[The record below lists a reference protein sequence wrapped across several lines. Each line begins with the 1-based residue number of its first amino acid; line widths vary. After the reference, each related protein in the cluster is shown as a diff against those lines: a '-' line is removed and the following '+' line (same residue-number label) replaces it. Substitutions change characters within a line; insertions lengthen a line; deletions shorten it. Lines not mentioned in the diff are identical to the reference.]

1 MQRLNKV
8 ELTID
13 GLTIFCMQV
22 PLPVRLQQALFMPTE
37 IESRCI
43 NFYDA
48 CMSRIAW
55 LGHLTNFFCT
65 REFDTSKRRDHCHRN
80 INTNNVIQ
88 FYGYENAFSMC
99 RGQKKKNFKKNL
111 LIYETLNEGEIRRYV
126 EWQFE
131 SFKQSQF
138 NIFTPIMAS
147 DAIYVTV
154 VDEHYLYEALECACA
169 QS

>member
-1 MQRLNKV
+1 
-8 ELTID
+8 
-13 GLTIFCMQV
+13 
-22 PLPVRLQQALFMPTE
+22 
-37 IESRCI
+37 
-43 NFYDA
+43 
-48 CMSRIAW
+48 MSRIAW

-88 FYGYENAFSMC
+88 FYGYEKCFQHVQA
-99 RGQKKKNFKKNL
+99 QKEESQEIL
-111 LIYETLNEGEIRRYV
+111 LIYESLNEGEIRRYV
-126 EWQFE
+126 EWQLE

-169 QS
+169 HS